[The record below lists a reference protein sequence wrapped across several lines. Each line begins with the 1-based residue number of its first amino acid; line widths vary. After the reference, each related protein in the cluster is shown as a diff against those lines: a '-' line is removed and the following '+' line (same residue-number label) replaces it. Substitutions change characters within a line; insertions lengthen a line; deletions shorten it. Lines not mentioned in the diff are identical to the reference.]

1 MDYGLLWVPG
11 WTSLTFLRG
20 RIMTLSNQVAI
31 VTGGGNGIGR
41 AIALRLAHDG
51 ADVVIAG
58 RRQATLEECGAAV
71 RAQGRKALPVVTD
84 VSREDD
90 VSAMVKRALEAFG
103 RIDILVNNAGI
114 IGPTAPVVSVK
125 RADWDEVMA
134 INLTGAYLCAKAVL
148 PDMIARRSGKIINIS
163 SIAGKV
169 AYALRSPY
177 AVSKWGMIGLTLTLA
192 QEAGPSNI
200 QVNVVCPGPVAG
212 ERMRRVIEHRA
223 AELGRPAAEVERIYV
238 EDTALKRMA
247 TEEDVAAL
255 VAFLASS
262 EADNITGQAI
272 DVSAGHSL

>member
-1 MDYGLLWVPG
+1 M
-11 WTSLTFLRG
+11 SLT
-20 RIMTLSNQVAI
+20 NQVAI

-41 AIALRLAHDG
+41 AIAQRLARDG
-51 ADVVIAG
+51 ADVVVAG
-58 RRQATLEECGAAV
+58 RRQATLEESAAGV
-71 RAQGRKALPVVTD
+71 RALGKKALAIVTD

-90 VSAMVKRALEAFG
+90 VSAMAKKTLEAFG

-114 IGPTAPVVSVK
+114 MGPTAPVVSVK
-125 RADWDEVMA
+125 RADWDEVLA
-134 INLTGAYLCAKAVL
+134 INLTGAYQCAKAAL

-163 SIAGKV
+163 SVAGRM

-192 QEAGPSNI
+192 AEAGASNI

-212 ERMRRVIEHRA
+212 ERIRRVIEHRA
-223 AELGRPAAEVERIYV
+223 AELGRPVAEVERIYV

-247 TEEDVAAL
+247 SEEDVAAL

-262 EADNITGQAI
+262 EADNITGEAI